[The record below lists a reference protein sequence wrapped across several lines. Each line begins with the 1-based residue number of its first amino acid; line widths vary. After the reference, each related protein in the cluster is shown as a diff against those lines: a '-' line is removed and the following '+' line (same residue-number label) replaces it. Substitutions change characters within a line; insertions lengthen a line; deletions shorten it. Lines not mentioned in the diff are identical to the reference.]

1 VQTKTPPELKWLLVE
16 RATLAGNI
24 VALEKSRVHLKEEI
38 ARFQARVDALDTTM
52 RCIERSINVQAAG
65 TIHGHKPQYGKRGA
79 LREFIIAMLKDASP
93 DSASTTGIAYAL
105 AAHFKLDFASK
116 ADLRSFVQGNVK
128 RALLRLKEQ
137 GLVEALHGKGG
148 PQQVGIWRW
157 KDSLPTLAEL
167 AALSSS

>member
-1 VQTKTPPELKWLLVE
+1 M
-16 RATLAGNI
+16 
-24 VALEKSRVHLKEEI
+24 
-38 ARFQARVDALDTTM
+38 TM
-52 RCIERSINVQAAG
+52 RCIERAINVQAAG
-65 TIHGHKPQYGKRGA
+65 VIHAHNPQYGKRGA

-93 DSASTTGIAYAL
+93 GSASTTGVAYAL

-137 GLVEALHGKGG
+137 GLVEAMHSPGG

-157 KDSLPTLAEL
+157 KDSLPTIAEL